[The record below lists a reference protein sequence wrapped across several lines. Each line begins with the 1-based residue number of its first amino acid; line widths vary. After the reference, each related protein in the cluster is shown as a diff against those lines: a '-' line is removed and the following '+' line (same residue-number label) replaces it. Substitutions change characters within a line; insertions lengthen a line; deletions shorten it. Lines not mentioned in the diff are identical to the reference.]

1 MPIIKG
7 LGEGMQ
13 KIQEALAEIRR
24 GSVEIIG
31 FERIEELVKRFYATG
46 ERYILKAGFDPTA
59 PDLHLGHTVV
69 LQKLATFQKYGA
81 FVKFLI
87 GDFTACIGDPT
98 GKSETR
104 KPLSQEQ
111 VKQNALTYQ
120 EQVFKILD
128 PSLCEVVFNSTWLTP
143 LGSAGMIELTSKF
156 SVARMLERDDFT
168 KRFKGNQ
175 PISIVEFIYPLLQ
188 GYDSVALKSD
198 IELGGNDQ
206 KFNLLMGR
214 TLQRA
219 YEIGK
224 EQSVMMMP
232 LLEGLDGVAKMS
244 KSLGNYVG
252 ITEEP
257 KQMYAKILSISDDL
271 MWKYYELLSSKTLAE
286 IEEIKQNVLK
296 GALHPKVAKENF
308 ALEIVERYHNE
319 QEAKSAKEA
328 FDAVFSKNEIP
339 QDLESFT
346 FSEGEWVCTIA
357 KESGM
362 VDSTS
367 QARREIKAGAFR
379 INQEKISDENL
390 KLSSGEY
397 VFQIG
402 KRKFA
407 KIIIK

>member
-1 MPIIKG
+1 M
-7 LGEGMQ
+7 LLESF
-13 KIQEALAEIRR
+13 A
-24 GSVEIIG
+24 
-31 FERIEELVKRFYATG
+31 Y
-46 ERYILKAGFDPTA
+46 
-59 PDLHLGHTVV
+59 
-69 LQKLATFQKYGA
+69 
-81 FVKFLI
+81 
-87 GDFTACIGDPT
+87 
-98 GKSETR
+98 
-104 KPLSQEQ
+104 PL
-111 VKQNALTYQ
+111 
-120 EQVFKILD
+120 
-128 PSLCEVVFNSTWLTP
+128 

-296 GALHPKVAKENF
+296 GALHPKVAKENL

-379 INQEKISDENL
+379 INQEKISDENF